1 MTPEFKQELLKV
13 RAEARLLYSQA
24 QLDDAVRRMATEI
37 TARYADLNPLLL
49 TVMNGGVVFAGRL
62 LPELDFPLEVDYLH
76 ASRYGAA
83 TTGSTLHWRVSPGTN
98 LAGRHVLILD
108 DILDVG
114 ATLLA
119 IAAACEEQG
128 ALSVAT
134 AVLVD
139 KVHDRKAE
147 PGLKADF
154 TGVET
159 EDAYLF
165 GGGMDYKGY
174 WRNAPGIFAVEDNA

>member
-1 MTPEFKQELLKV
+1 MQVLNKEFE
-13 RAEARLLYSQA
+13 
-24 QLDDAVRRMATEI
+24 
-37 TARYADLNPLLL
+37 
-49 TVMNGGVVFAGRL
+49 VV
-62 LPELDFPLEVDYLH
+62 
-76 ASRYGAA
+76 
-83 TTGSTLHWRVSPGTN
+83 
-98 LAGRHVLILD
+98 
-108 DILDVG
+108 
-114 ATLLA
+114 TLLA
-119 IAAACEEQG
+119 RCPAFGKRDAFAALG
-128 ALSVAT
+128 G
-134 AVLVD
+134 LVD